1 MRRRLFL
8 LLLAACSSDPIP
20 PDDGGGDDGGD
31 DGPTVSFA
39 LDIQPVLTQDCIIC
53 HGGAGGLSVDTYA
66 GLMAGGTS
74 GPVVIPGDPD
84 QSLLVRRL
92 EGTVPPTMPL
102 NAPPLTTSEIDRIQ
116 QWILE
121 GALNN

>member
-1 MRRRLFL
+1 MRRLLPLILF
-8 LLLAACSSDPIP
+8 AACSSDPAPP
-20 PDDGGGDDGGD
+20 PDDGGGNGGNG
-31 DGPTVSFA
+31 GPTVSFA
-39 LDIQPVLTQDCIIC
+39 LDIQPILTQDCTIC

-74 GPVVIPGDPD
+74 GAAVVAGDPD
-84 QSLLVRRL
+84 QSLLIQRL

-102 NAPPLTTSEIDRIQ
+102 NAPPLTTPEIDRIK

>member
-1 MRRRLFL
+1 MRRL
-8 LLLAACSSDPIP
+8 LLLLLFAACSSDPAP
-20 PDDGGGDDGGD
+20 PEDDGDDGGNG
-31 DGPTVSFA
+31 GPTVSYA
-39 LDIQPVLTQDCIIC
+39 LDIQPILTQDCMLC
-53 HGGAGGLSVDTYA
+53 HGGAGGLTVDSHA
-66 GLMAGGTS
+66 ELMAGGNS

-84 QSLLVRRL
+84 GSRLIERL

-102 NAPPLTTSEIDRIQ
+102 GLPPLTLAEIDRIR